1 MDVMININLIAERRA
16 AQQREQKIALTFL
29 MATAFL
35 LVALIV
41 VWLSYGAR
49 LAVKGAQIR
58 SAQKEIAKLEEQKK
72 LIDAKEAEI
81 QLKRPIVKLLED
93 ARKSEREWLEV
104 MRDVGDATPSGVW
117 LTGLSSGTG
126 GGPRVKSASGGG
138 AKKKAEKTHNLTL
151 RGQAVSPDNVADFVK
166 RLQRTESVQN
176 AYINSITSQTIQ
188 NRQIY
193 QFELVATLGKLIGV
207 EGK

>member
-1 MDVMININLIAERRA
+1 MIDINLIAERRA

-29 MATAFL
+29 MVTALL
-35 LVALIV
+35 LVSLIV

-49 LAVKGAQIR
+49 LAVKGAQIK
-58 SAQKEIAKLEEQKK
+58 SAHKEIAKLQEAKK

-81 QLKRPIVKLLED
+81 QLKRPIVKLLEN

-104 MRDVGDATPSGVW
+104 LRDVGNATPPGVW
-117 LTGLSSGTG
+117 LTTLSSGTG
-126 GGPRVKSASGGG
+126 GGPRVKSASGGSR
-138 AKKKAEKTHNLTL
+138 KVEKQHNLTL
-151 RGQAVSPDNVADFVK
+151 RGQAVSPDSVAEFVK
-166 RLQRTESVQN
+166 RLQRTDSVQN
-176 AYINSITSQTIQ
+176 AYINSIMSQKMQ

-207 EGK
+207 ESK

>member
-1 MDVMININLIAERRA
+1 MGVMIDINLIAERRA

-29 MATAFL
+29 MVTAFL
-35 LVALIV
+35 LVSLIV

-49 LAVKGAQIR
+49 LAAKGAQIK
-58 SAQKEIAKLEEQKK
+58 SAQKEIAKLKEAKK

-104 MRDVGDATPSGVW
+104 MRDVGNATPPGVW
-117 LTGLSSGTG
+117 LSGLSSGTG

-138 AKKKAEKTHNLTL
+138 ARKAEKTHNLTL
-151 RGQAVSPDNVADFVK
+151 RGQAVSPDSVAEFVK

-176 AYINSITSQTIQ
+176 AYINSITSQKIQ